1 PMMVTT
7 GWLYPFSQTIELS
20 RFVAPRWGAKHT
32 CTSPDLY
39 SGFQMS
45 VYSFE
50 NKKSVPLRVLSFHFA
65 YGKMKT
71 AINAIYPI
79 GVTMVII

>member
-1 PMMVTT
+1 MLSLVTFFCVEIQFQKHVEFYARSRNSEVDCCTQIFGKGEFGSMV
-7 GWLYPFSQTIELS
+7 G
-20 RFVAPRWGAKHT
+20 K
-32 CTSPDLY
+32 Y

-65 YGKMKT
+65 VGKMKT
-71 AINAIYPI
+71 AIR
-79 GVTMVII
+79 